1 MLYEPIAGVC
11 IVVVALL
18 RTQQPNLNP
27 KGPPRASA
35 SSLTAASA

>member
-18 RTQQPNLNP
+18 WMQQPNLNP
-27 KGPPRASA
+27 KGPPRAYT
-35 SSLTAASA
+35 SSLTAVSA